1 MAAKLPTPLPS
12 SPAEENTLMAPTALQ
27 QVLAALTPM
36 PGEDRISLDESIR
49 ARHGHG
55 EGWMRASLPGA
66 MPFTHT
72 TQEVSAIL
80 ARCHARRVPVVP
92 FGAGTSLEGHFTPPP
107 GAISI
112 NLSHMTC
119 ILQVNADDLDCRVE
133 AGVTRQSVRRA
144 QAPGGSCSSEHGIG
158 SGKVAFM
165 QAAHGTPALD
175 VTGAIKRAPDQ
186 LDILNPGKLLPPV
199 LN

>member
-1 MAAKLPTPLPS
+1 
-12 SPAEENTLMAPTALQ
+12 MAPTALQ

-49 ARHGHG
+49 AQHGHG

-66 MPFTHT
+66 MPFAHT

-92 FGAGTSLEGHFTPPP
+92 FGAGTSLEGHVTPPP
-107 GAISI
+107 GTIGI
-112 NLSHMTC
+112 NLSHMTR
-119 ILQVNADDLDCRVE
+119 ILQVNADDLDCRVK
-133 AGVTRQSVRRA
+133 AGVTRQSVRRT
-144 QAPGGSCSSEHGIG
+144 QALGGSRSGEFGSS
-158 SGKVAFM
+158 KVAFM

-175 VTGAIKRAPDQ
+175 VTGAIKRAPDP
-186 LDILNPGKLLPPV
+186 LDILNPGKLLSPV